1 MKFRI
6 YHKSTSSIKPAMVKK
21 GKERGVQ
28 NLKILRTKEAFFG
41 KTKTFFMIV

>member
-6 YHKSTSSIKPAMVKK
+6 YHKSTSSIKSAMVNR

-28 NLKILRTKEAFFG
+28 NLKILRTKQAFLVKQKQFL
-41 KTKTFFMIV
+41 